1 MSPFQSLDECLV
13 SAVPSSGAEPG
24 PSPLHKTIKPVSDE
38 TESAD
43 FGFLA
48 RVRSSLEWIG
58 ELGVF
63 TTRLVRSAFSPPFH
77 FEELFQQ
84 MHEVGTRS
92 LPLVVLASAATGVVL
107 SLQMRESLAR
117 FGAKSLLPVVIVMT
131 IIKESGPIITALVVC
146 GRVGAGIGA
155 QLGSMKVTEQI
166 DAIEASAVNAFK
178 LLVVTRVAA
187 CVLMLPLLTIVADF
201 SGIMVGWLANNLIEH
216 VSLVPFLADGFKQVT
231 FKDLLPATLRT
242 ALFGFIIG
250 LLGCFQGMRTTGG
263 TEGVARSATS
273 AVVLSS
279 LFVIVADVWLVRL
292 IQVLFQP

>member
-1 MSPFQSLDECLV
+1 VEDGCGRQTRL
-13 SAVPSSGAEPG
+13 
-24 PSPLHKTIKPVSDE
+24 
-38 TESAD
+38 
-43 FGFLA
+43 GFF
-48 RVRSSLEWIG
+48 LEWTG
-58 ELGVF
+58 ELGRF
-63 TTRLVRSAFSPPFH
+63 TARLVRATFSAPHH
-77 FEELFQQ
+77 FRELLEQ

-107 SLQMRESLAR
+107 SLQMRDSLLR

-166 DAIEASAVNAFK
+166 DAIEASAVDSFK

-187 CVLMLPLLTIVADF
+187 CVVMLPLLTIVADF

-216 VSLVPFLADGFKQVT
+216 VALGPFLADGFKQVT
-231 FKDLLPATLRT
+231 FSDLLPATLRT
-242 ALFGFIIG
+242 GIFGFIIG
-250 LLGCFQGMRTTGG
+250 LIGCFQGMRTTGG

-279 LFVIVADVWLVRL
+279 LLVILADVWLVRL
-292 IQVLFQP
+292 IQIVFRS